1 MTQCTRGDKLFSS
14 TRTNFSS
21 CFATTSK
28 CESLFYPEIL
38 RILRRTTIKINFG
51 RKLTTNNSCSWSP
64 LMHRVIRA
72 PPPYGHQAS
81 CDNGKF
87 NRVDEALVRVSSMT
101 CINGLSGDH
110 TRRVHGR
117 CPAPVRSMVCV
128 CGGVDNWP
136 IPDQRP
142 LASVLAGGVQ
152 NAPKQVE
159 LHTTPARFQPDR
171 VVRHRR
177 MLLNPRHAVDCLNA
191 LLKCSQEKVGREEG
205 SRQGRGQTTPR
216 SAVGEQGTAGRWA
229 RLPSTVTLSFPL
241 LLSTYP
247 LSSHSLLSVPS
258 YPATLS
264 SHSDNVNITHH
275 CFQVQLHT

>member
-1 MTQCTRGDKLFSS
+1 MDCQEIIHAGYMGGVPLLYARWRVCAGGS
-14 TRTNFSS
+14 
-21 CFATTSK
+21 TTSPFPIK
-28 CESLFYPEIL
+28 GLWPPSSLEEF
-38 RILRRTTIKINFG
+38 R
-51 RKLTTNNSCSWSP
+51 
-64 LMHRVIRA
+64 MHLSRSSSIQHLL
-72 PPPYGHQAS
+72 GSSQMAS
-81 CDNGKF
+81 SD
-87 NRVDEALVRVSSMT
+87 
-101 CINGLSGDH
+101 
-110 TRRVHGR
+110 
-117 CPAPVRSMVCV
+117 
-128 CGGVDNWP
+128 
-136 IPDQRP
+136 
-142 LASVLAGGVQ
+142 
-152 NAPKQVE
+152 
-159 LHTTPARFQPDR
+159 
-171 VVRHRR
+171 RR
-177 MLLNPRHAVDCLNA
+177 MLLNPRHAVDCFIA